1 MKQIYIRASKEF
13 DKMYCVAH
21 YDKLFI
27 AYMTLQKPF
36 QAAISENEL
45 FLKNTEWIHWILEI
59 QLKYVHL
66 SRLFTFTYNSNLKLS
81 AAKKSE
87 LENITHWGEKLL
99 VL

>member
-1 MKQIYIRASKEF
+1 
-13 DKMYCVAH
+13 MYCVVR

-27 AYMTLQKPF
+27 AYMNLQRAF

-66 SRLFTFTYNSNLKLS
+66 SILFTFTYNSNLKLS

-87 LENITHWGEKLL
+87 LENITYGGEKSL

>member
-1 MKQIYIRASKEF
+1 
-13 DKMYCVAH
+13 MYCVVR

-27 AYMTLQKPF
+27 AYMNLQRAF
-36 QAAISENEL
+36 QAAISENEP

-66 SRLFTFTYNSNLKLS
+66 SILFTFTYNSNLKLS

-87 LENITHWGEKLL
+87 LENITYGGEKSL

>member
-1 MKQIYIRASKEF
+1 MHCMAS
-13 DKMYCVAH
+13 

-27 AYMTLQKPF
+27 AYMNLQRAF

-66 SRLFTFTYNSNLKLS
+66 SILFTFAYNSNLKLS
-81 AAKKSE
+81 AAKEWVRKYHTGGWK
-87 LENITHWGEKLL
+87 NISAIMPRDMSVKTVFLA
-99 VL
+99 